1 MYNANELRIVQN
13 LQNNIECELNRIGLL
28 YRFFSRTK
36 SESSITKKFLKEPD
50 KYSEYG
56 KKIQDLFGVRI
67 ILYFPDDLLIA
78 QEALSKLFQVDSKT
92 VDEAATDNFSATR
105 CNYVFRLPVDLSSD
119 SVLIKKYSYIDKTFE
134 VQFRTILSEGWHEV
148 EHDLRYKGFEGQ

>member
-78 QEALSKLFQVDSKT
+78 QEALGD
-92 VDEAATDNFSATR
+92 AAN
-105 CNYVFRLPVDLSSD
+105 L
-119 SVLIKKYSYIDKTFE
+119 LI
-134 VQFRTILSEGWHEV
+134 
-148 EHDLRYKGFEGQ
+148 